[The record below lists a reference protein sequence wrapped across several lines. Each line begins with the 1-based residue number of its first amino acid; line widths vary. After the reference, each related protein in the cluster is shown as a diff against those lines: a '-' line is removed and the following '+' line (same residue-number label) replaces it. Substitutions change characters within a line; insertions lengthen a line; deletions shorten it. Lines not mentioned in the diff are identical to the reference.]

1 MLKRVKKEGRKKKC
15 KNKVHVMLNVF
26 PRARKKKRSLNR
38 TYLSGEFNILGLDLN
53 G

>member
-1 MLKRVKKEGRKKKC
+1 MKYEVESAIIPVPGTIGFA
-15 KNKVHVMLNVF
+15 VVVDLNGG
-26 PRARKKKRSLNR
+26 KKKRSLNR